1 MIAWAV
7 ADRLVTTLNEV
18 FENCGYVQDEGA
30 CDECPLRLSCLD
42 ETPVCEFADTMSRDK
57 IEEFLNYAEM
67 VENNSNISEEDYIA
81 NCADM
86 QRKDDVWAD

>member
-1 MIAWAV
+1 MIHSEV

-57 IEEFLNYAEM
+57 IEEFLKYADG
-67 VENNSNISEEDYIA
+67 VEDRVSEEDFIA
-81 NCADM
+81 SCADM